1 MGFCKAQV
9 VPFARTELGRSEEEA
24 EPNGTLDMVKTE
36 NIQSTSSIIT
46 VIHAKC
52 KANNAHQW
60 DTAGDCT
67 QYSHMVSVANMR
79 DYTAS
84 TARTIERHSWSYS
97 ALFSVILYFL
107 REISAAMRMSFQ
119 MVIKPL
125 LVTLCVFVCAT
136 CMCVL
141 SNEPRTLHN

>member
-52 KANNAHQW
+52 KANNAHQ
-60 DTAGDCT
+60 
-67 QYSHMVSVANMR
+67 
-79 DYTAS
+79 
-84 TARTIERHSWSYS
+84 
-97 ALFSVILYFL
+97 
-107 REISAAMRMSFQ
+107 
-119 MVIKPL
+119 
-125 LVTLCVFVCAT
+125 
-136 CMCVL
+136 
-141 SNEPRTLHN
+141 